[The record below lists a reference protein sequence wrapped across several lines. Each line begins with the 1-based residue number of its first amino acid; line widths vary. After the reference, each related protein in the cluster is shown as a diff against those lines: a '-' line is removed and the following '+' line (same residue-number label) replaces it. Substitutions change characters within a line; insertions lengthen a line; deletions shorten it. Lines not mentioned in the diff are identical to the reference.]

1 MCPLLTWQVADL
13 NTNREAAGRSVKR
26 VLVPVYS
33 QTGQLAEIT
42 RRIIE
47 PLQAD
52 PGISVHVELL
62 RPVKPFPFPWPIFRF
77 LDAFPESAHMVPPEL
92 QPLTLTGDEEFDL
105 VILPYQVW
113 FLAPSLPITA
123 FLKHPVVARVLKGKP
138 VVTVIACRN
147 MWMLAHE
154 KMKTMLVACGGRLL
168 DNVVLIDPSP
178 TMASL
183 VTTPLW
189 MWFGRRDLIKWLPPA
204 GVDERSI
211 NETRRFGLA
220 LRDAL
225 ARDEERGDAP
235 MLTGLAAV
243 DSDPRLLFSEKAATR
258 SFFVWGKLLR
268 AVGEPGQLRRYPFLF
283 LYVVFLIALVF
294 TVVPLSLLV
303 QAILRPLMRSRFA
316 ELKREY
322 DAPSGAGRERMEL
335 YGR

>member
-1 MCPLLTWQVADL
+1 MDT
-13 NTNREAAGRSVKR
+13 TKGGGGRAVKR
-26 VLVPVYS
+26 VLVLAYS
-33 QTGQLAEIT
+33 QTGQLADII

-47 PLQAD
+47 PLQSD
-52 PGISVHVELL
+52 PGISVHVETL
-62 RPVKPFPFPWPIFRF
+62 RPVVPYPFPWPIFRF

-92 QPLTLTGDEEFDL
+92 QPLTLTGEEDFDL

-123 FLKHPVVARVLKGKP
+123 FLKHPAAARVLKGKP

-147 MWMLAHE
+147 MWLLAHE
-154 KMKTMLVACGGRLL
+154 KMKTMLAACGARLL
-168 DNVVLIDPSP
+168 DNIVLVDPGP
-178 TMASL
+178 TMATL

-189 MWFGRRDLIKWLPPA
+189 MWFGKRDLVKWLPPA
-204 GVDERSI
+204 GVDQEAISA
-211 NETRRFGLA
+211 TRRFGLA
-220 LRDAL
+220 LCDAL
-225 ARDEERGDAP
+225 MRNAERGEMP

-243 DSDPRLLFSEKAATR
+243 NSDPHLLFSEKAATR

-268 AVGEPGQLRRYPFLF
+268 AVGKPGQLRRYPFLF

-303 QAILRPLMRSRFA
+303 QAVLRPLMRQRFA
-316 ELKREY
+316 ELKQKY